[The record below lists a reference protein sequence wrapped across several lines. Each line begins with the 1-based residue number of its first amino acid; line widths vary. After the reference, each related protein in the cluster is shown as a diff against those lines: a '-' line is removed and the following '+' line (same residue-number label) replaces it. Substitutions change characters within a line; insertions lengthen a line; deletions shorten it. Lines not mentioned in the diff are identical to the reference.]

1 MAMPIDQQLRYW
13 GLAGLV
19 FIALLWVMG
28 DVLLPFI
35 TGMAMAYFLNPVVT
49 KLQNRGVPRTAAVS
63 ALMALAFGVVVLAGG
78 LIIPAVVTQAVQFS
92 ETAPDLLTRLQEFL
106 TARFPDIAQLEDTL
120 RNSLSSLGEA
130 IRDRGAALA
139 QGVLRSV
146 SGLVGA
152 LVFLVVTP
160 VVAFYL
166 LLDWERLV
174 RQIDDLLPR
183 QHAPVLRHL
192 AGEIDASIAGFV
204 RGQVTVCF
212 ILAAYYATALG
223 LIGLQFGLAIG
234 VTAGLISFIPYIGA
248 IIGGRVGDWRRALAV
263 LGQPAGNRAG
273 AGGVRFRADA
283 GRKCAGAAHC
293 RRFGSAAP
301 GLAFVRRLGLWGAFG
316 LYRHADR
323 SAAGGQHRG
332 AGALW
337 RGAIHGQQALW
348 QRRRAEMTPRQA
360 ALPLVLPARMGRADF
375 VPSACNA
382 AALGL
387 LGAPLPGGRLVLHGP
402 EGSGKTHLG
411 HIWAEARN
419 AVHLDGTALARAD
432 LPGAV
437 AQGAVWL
444 DNAAQVADSADGQTA
459 LFHLL
464 NLAQAHDA
472 EVVMAARPP
481 RPRLG
486 CDPARPCLAAGCLH
500 SCRRRR
506 A

>member
-248 IIGGRVGDWRRALAV
+248 IIGGALAIGVGLWQFWGSPLEIGLVLAVFVFGQMLEGNVLVPRIVGDSVRLHPVWLLFAVSAFGALLGFTGMLIAV
-263 LGQPAGNRAG
+263 PLAASIGVL
-273 AGGVRFRADA
+273 VRF
-283 GRKCAGAAHC
+283 G
-293 RRFGSAAP
+293 
-301 GLAFVRRLGLWGAFG
+301 
-316 LYRHADR
+316 
-323 SAAGGQHRG
+323 
-332 AGALW
+332 
-337 RGAIHGQQALW
+337 
-348 QRRRAEMTPRQA
+348 
-360 ALPLVLPARMGRADF
+360 
-375 VPSACNA
+375 
-382 AALGL
+382 
-387 LGAPLPGGRLVLHGP
+387 
-402 EGSGKTHLG
+402 
-411 HIWAEARN
+411 
-419 AVHLDGTALARAD
+419 
-432 LPGAV
+432 V
-437 AQGAVWL
+437 AQYM
-444 DNAAQVADSADGQTA
+444 DSKLYGKGG
-459 LFHLL
+459 
-464 NLAQAHDA
+464 
-472 EVVMAARPP
+472 EPK
-481 RPRLG
+481 
-486 CDPARPCLAAGCLH
+486 
-500 SCRRRR
+500 
-506 A
+506 